1 MALMSD
7 GYAFFG
13 KYWMKGQPWERAD
26 DYWRRSPLA
35 AAANIKT
42 PTLVLVAA
50 EDYRTPRS
58 EAEQFYGALQVLG
71 VDTALLVT
79 PGGSHGDLT
88 MSPSQLATKT
98 DSVIKWFEKYRKDE
112 KSD

>member
-1 MALMSD
+1 M
-7 GYAFFG
+7 
-13 KYWMKGQPWERAD
+13 
-26 DYWRRSPLA
+26 A
-35 AAANIKT
+35 AATNIKT

-98 DSVIKWFEKYRKDE
+98 DSVIKWFDKYRSGDNNE
-112 KSD
+112 